1 MSYKG
6 SVAVDDGDYATIEG
20 RRGMSEL
27 KSLGKLRQIAEKLED
42 RMTIITESDCIPLS
56 MTLWQVA
63 NEIEREIAE
72 RYMELPVDADGVPIH
87 VGDVLERGYVVDY
100 VAPNWCLATGR
111 GAMYADMCHHVKPR
125 TLEDVLK
132 ELACDVRREWVENAP
147 LAEHVYSEY
156 ADKIRELMG
165 GAE

>member
-1 MSYKG
+1 
-6 SVAVDDGDYATIEG
+6 
-20 RRGMSEL
+20 MSEL

-42 RMTIITESDCIPLS
+42 RAMIITESDCIPLS

-125 TLEDVLK
+125 TLEDVLNDFAVEAADVDERDK
-132 ELACDVRREWVENAP
+132 EEWEPLLAKYERE
-147 LAEHVYSEY
+147 
-156 ADKIRELMG
+156 IRELIG

>member
-1 MSYKG
+1 
-6 SVAVDDGDYATIEG
+6 
-20 RRGMSEL
+20 MSEL

-125 TLEDVLK
+125 TLEDVLNDFAVEAADVDERDK
-132 ELACDVRREWVENAP
+132 EEWEPLLAKYERE
-147 LAEHVYSEY
+147 
-156 ADKIRELMG
+156 IRELIG

>member
-1 MSYKG
+1 
-6 SVAVDDGDYATIEG
+6 
-20 RRGMSEL
+20 
-27 KSLGKLRQIAEKLED
+27 
-42 RMTIITESDCIPLS
+42 MTIITESDCIPLS

-125 TLEDVLK
+125 TLEDVLNDFAVEAADVDERDK
-132 ELACDVRREWVENAP
+132 EEWEPLLAKYERE
-147 LAEHVYSEY
+147 
-156 ADKIRELMG
+156 IRELIG